1 MARGALDATERELLD
16 LSALEDLV
24 TEAGPAPRGIGR
36 GGPRRLVWSKDGKA
50 LCVQVKGDL
59 VWVDLETGVR
69 RRLTRTAAPISDV
82 KVSPDG
88 RHVSFVREHDVWI
101 APVSEGEERALTR
114 GGSDVLRN
122 GSLDWLYPEELGH
135 DTGHWWSPDSSRVA
149 FLQLDESQVPRYRVP
164 GPLELRSEG
173 TEMYYPKAGD
183 PNPVPRVGVVGLD
196 GGEPHWLWAA
206 GKGPHYVVRVAWHCD
221 SRHVLVLG
229 MPRSQTMLHA
239 VLHSAEP
246 PAELSARETVPP
258 LYSQM
263 GLDGWVSPPRAPR
276 FEDGARLLF
285 GVGGARG
292 AWSAATVENGPGPA
306 SLRDATALTASDVDA
321 SDLLHTRFTG
331 EGAPETVYEGMRLGG
346 LRSQVFRTAAGRT
359 ETLFEDETPTSVAA
373 SLSASGRHAL
383 VRRST
388 ATRPP
393 TLELWDVAANRRL
406 ETLGNSSTEELAALR
421 LAVPEHGEVAI
432 PDCEA
437 GSVRYRLWLPADLD
451 PQRRYGLIVH
461 VYGGPGSRMV
471 QDEWGHGPLLHTL
484 FTQRG
489 FLVLQVDGRGTSGQ
503 GPGFCHLVKGRLGVL
518 ELEDQVRAVHDVL
531 ERPYVD
537 PARVGIWGWS
547 YGGFMAA
554 YALVKRSDVFRAGVA
569 VASVTDWR
577 LYDTIY
583 TERYMGLPSENEQGY
598 AETSVI
604 EAAKGLEGHLL
615 LLHGLGD
622 DNVHAQNTF
631 RLVEAL
637 IQAKKTT
644 YETMI
649 YPGRGHGI
657 GGAGYDVFHRLVA
670 HFERHLAPTSR

>member
-1 MARGALDATERELLD
+1 
-16 LSALEDLV
+16 
-24 TEAGPAPRGIGR
+24 
-36 GGPRRLVWSKDGKA
+36 
-50 LCVQVKGDL
+50 VKGDL
-59 VWVDLETGVR
+59 VWVDLASGAR
-69 RRLTRTAAPISDV
+69 RRLTRTKSPISDL
-82 KVSPDG
+82 KVSPDA
-88 RHVSFVREHDVWI
+88 RHVSFVRAHDLWVV
-101 APVSEGEERALTR
+101 PVAEGEERPLTT
-114 GGSDVLRN
+114 GGSDALRN

-135 DTGHWWSPDSSRVA
+135 DTGHWWAPDSTRVA

-164 GPLELRSEG
+164 GLLELRSEG

-183 PNPVPRVGVVGLD
+183 PNPVPRVGVVALE
-196 GGEPHWLWAA
+196 GGDPHWLWAA
-206 GKGPHYVVRVAWHCD
+206 GKGPHYVVRVSWHCD
-221 SRHVLVLG
+221 SRHLLVLG
-229 MPRSQTMLHA
+229 MPRSQESLHASLHA
-239 VLHSAEP
+239 VERAAEAP
-246 PAELSARETVPP
+246 SVAPVPP

-263 GLDGWVSPPRAPR
+263 QPSGWVNPPQAPR
-276 FEDGARLLF
+276 FEEGARLLF
-285 GVGGARG
+285 GVGGSRG
-292 AWSAATVENGPGPA
+292 AWSAATVEDGPA
-306 SLRDATALTASDVDA
+306 SARLKDTTHLTAKDVDA
-321 SDLLHTRFTG
+321 SDLLHVRLVG
-331 EGAPETVYEGMRLGG
+331 EGAPEALYEGTRLGS
-346 LRSQVFRTAAGRT
+346 LHSQVFRTAGART
-359 ETLFEDETPTSVAA
+359 ETLFEEESPASITA
-373 SLSASGRHAL
+373 SLSKSGRHAL

-406 ETLGNSSTEELAALR
+406 ETLGDSASEELASLR
-421 LAVPEHGEVAI
+421 LAVPEHGEVEI
-432 PDCEA
+432 PGCAA
-437 GSVRYRLWLPADLD
+437 GTIRYRLWLPADLD
-451 PQRRYGLIVH
+451 ESRRYGLIVH
-461 VYGGPGSRMV
+461 VYGGPGSRMI

-489 FLVLQVDGRGTSGQ
+489 FLVLQVDGRGTTGQ
-503 GPGFCHLVKGRLGVL
+503 GPDFCHLVKGRLGVL
-518 ELEDQVRAVHDVL
+518 ELEDQVRAVEAVL
-531 ERPYVD
+531 QRPYLD
-537 PARVGIWGWS
+537 RERVGIWGWS

-583 TERYMGLPSENEQGY
+583 TERYMGLPSENAKGY

-604 EAAKGLEGHLL
+604 EAAKGLGGHLL

-670 HFERHLAPTSR
+670 HFERHLAPASR